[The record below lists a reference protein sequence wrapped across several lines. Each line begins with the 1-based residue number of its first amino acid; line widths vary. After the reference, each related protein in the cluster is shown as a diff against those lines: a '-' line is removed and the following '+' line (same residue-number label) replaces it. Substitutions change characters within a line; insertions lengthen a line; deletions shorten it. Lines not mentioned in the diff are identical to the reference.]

1 MKISISGLYNGSPI
15 PPAGE
20 IWETDKNN
28 AVDLIKKGWA
38 EPVKS
43 APKKTASKPAGKE
56 KS

>member
-1 MKISISGLYNGSPI
+1 VLFRSG
-15 PPAGE
+15 
-20 IWETDKNN
+20 K
-28 AVDLIKKGWA
+28 KKGWA